1 MVRHASGVVRPWHA
15 TRITPVLVGVGVATG
30 VALGT
35 GVLRIPCW
43 FLAATGLNCPFCGGS
58 RAVGALLDV
67 DLSAA
72 LGYNAFAVAVVV
84 PVVLVVLVALGRWE
98 TGRAATWWPTGRR
111 GRLLAVSLGVLT
123 VGWWVVRNIPAV
135 GVPAV

>member
-1 MVRHASGVVRPWHA
+1 MAA
-15 TRITPVLVGVGVATG
+15 LTT

-35 GVLRIPCW
+35 GSVRIPCW
-43 FLAATGLNCPFCGGS
+43 FSGFTGLDCPFCGGS
-58 RAVGALLDV
+58 RALGALLDA
-67 DLSAA
+67 DPSAA

-84 PVVLVVLVALGRWE
+84 PVVVVVLVALGRWE
-98 TGRAATWWPTGRR
+98 TGRAAAWWPTGRR
-111 GRLLAVSLGVLT
+111 GRLLAASLGVLT